1 MIASTDYLDLRNF
14 IECTFHQD
22 WDETPGT
29 YEAVVDAALVP
40 ESSGHVRK
48 IAADGAALLSSP
60 TTDEDVAGWLTRIGC
75 YAVLEEEGYTPRSF
89 IAMIAD
95 RIRARA

>member
-29 YEAVVDAALVP
+29 YGTVVDAALVP
-40 ESSGHVRK
+40 ESPDHVRK

-60 TTDEDVAGWLTRIGC
+60 TTDEDVAAWLTAMDC
-75 YAVLEEEGYTPRSF
+75 CVVLEEEGYTPRSF
-89 IAMIAD
+89 IAMIAE
-95 RIRARA
+95 RIRARG